1 MITLFSVPGTA
12 STVAH
17 AALLETGA
25 PFELV
30 QVTRRNRDEPPELKQ
45 VNRRGRVPALLDG
58 DCRMSETAAILL
70 HLGDRFPESAL
81 APAVGTRERADYYR
95 WIAYLT
101 STLHAAFT
109 RWYTKNYLADKELAR
124 ILSGAAEP
132 ALLTS
137 FDLCDAALA
146 GREYL
151 AGRFTG
157 ADLLLHMLASP
168 SWTLELPVF
177 ASRPHLAAHHAR
189 VNARPAVQEMLAIH
203 ARDKAAGL

>member
-25 PFELV
+25 AFELV
-30 QVTRRNRDEPPELKQ
+30 QVARRNRDEPPELKQ
-45 VNRRGRVPALLDG
+45 VNPRGRVPALLDG
-58 DCRMSETAAILL
+58 EARLSETAAILL
-70 HLGDRFPESAL
+70 HLGDRFPASPL
-81 APAVGTRERADYYR
+81 APAVGTPERADYYR

-101 STLHAAFT
+101 STLHAAYS
-109 RWYTKNYLADKELAR
+109 RWYTRSYLADKELAQV
-124 ILSGAAEP
+124 LSAAAEP
-132 ALLTS
+132 ALLAS

-146 GREYL
+146 EREHL
-151 AGRFTG
+151 AGRFSG

-177 ASRPHLAAHHAR
+177 ATRPHLAAHHAR
-189 VNARPAVQEMLAIH
+189 VNARPAVQDMLAIH
-203 ARDKAAGL
+203 ARDKASGL